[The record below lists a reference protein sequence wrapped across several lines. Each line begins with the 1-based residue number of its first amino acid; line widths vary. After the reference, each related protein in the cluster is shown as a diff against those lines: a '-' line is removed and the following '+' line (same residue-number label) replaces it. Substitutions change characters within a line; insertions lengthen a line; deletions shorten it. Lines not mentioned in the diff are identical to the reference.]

1 MRQYLMIVSVS
12 AAKFCLTM
20 QKLWFKSKRSI
31 PSPLEKEQNI
41 SSLAIQ
47 EADEKVDQEVVIPE
61 EGDKKGFLKYFPK
74 SLQKSFVW
82 KSFPSWLFLVV
93 GVGGVIVTTILG
105 LQYLTVPES
114 TQDSNLSCKSKI
126 SGDWQTPFGKVT
138 LREESDNLVAAKY
151 EYVNFERGKIV
162 GELTGKLSNKVVI
175 FDWQETPNQQPKQQG
190 KGILIFGQGCKE
202 FSGSYGTGDS
212 TNNFGDWQGSRMSK

>member
-1 MRQYLMIVSVS
+1 MIGSVS

-20 QKLWFKSKRSI
+20 QKLWFKSKRSKS
-31 PSPLEKEQNI
+31 SPPEEEQNLP
-41 SSLAIQ
+41 SLVI
-47 EADEKVDQEVVIPE
+47 ENVDEDKDQEVVIPE
-61 EGDKKGFLKYFPK
+61 EGYKKGGVKYFPK
-74 SLQKSFVW
+74 SLRKPFAS
-82 KSFPSWLFLVV
+82 KNFPSWLFLVV
-93 GVGGVIVTTILG
+93 GVGGVVAATIFG
-105 LQYLTVPES
+105 LQYLAAPES

-138 LREESDNLVAAKY
+138 LREESDNLVAGKY

-175 FDWQETPNQQPKQQG
+175 FDWQETSNQQLKQQG

-202 FSGSYGTGDS
+202 FSGSYGTSDS
-212 TNNFGDWQGSRMSK
+212 TNNFGDWQGSRMPK